1 MSTIHGVLPGTA
13 LMNCCTLATLPADS
27 AVIEKPSLSLVICKS
42 FGADP
47 PFDTVKSPCTGAVA
61 VMNGEKLPPPAPPG
75 PVGPVPSGP
84 VKPVGPVTPGPPAE
98 PVGPVG
104 PPSGPVGPIVPVAPV
119 GPDGPATPGP
129 VGPVRP

>member
-61 VMNGEKLPPPAPPG
+61 VMNGEKLPPPAPAG
-75 PVGPVPSGP
+75 PVGPVA
-84 VKPVGPVTPGPPAE
+84 PG